1 MDGVWTQKV
10 FAAGYRGS
18 SDLEMGVDDTR
29 ARAFRRR
36 QDLAEELLGSRGIP
50 VLREIEV
57 ERGTTRVH
65 GPVQVHP
72 ASRDANIGFIHPPGS
87 ARPFQLPPDLP
98 VQFGSIALHPTPNR
112 CVVDAQV
119 AFRHE
124 LFQIT
129 IAKREAEIPSDAE
142 GDNLIREV
150 RSSVKPRPMLSH
162 PITLPKASP
171 SCFATLPS
179 CWYILFPESSNE
191 TPALRIH

>member
-65 GPVQVHP
+65 GPVRYIQRP
-72 ASRDANIGFIHPPGS
+72 ATR
-87 ARPFQLPPDLP
+87 
-98 VQFGSIALHPTPNR
+98 T
-112 CVVDAQV
+112 
-119 AFRHE
+119 
-124 LFQIT
+124 
-129 IAKREAEIPSDAE
+129 
-142 GDNLIREV
+142 
-150 RSSVKPRPMLSH
+150 
-162 PITLPKASP
+162 
-171 SCFATLPS
+171 
-179 CWYILFPESSNE
+179 
-191 TPALRIH
+191 